1 MSKGIR
7 AFANAKFME
16 LLPLREEQG
25 DRAFRKAVWT
35 AVQEQFG
42 VSVASACSH
51 YNYAFQLC
59 KKEHPELVVGLGR
72 PPEKNNGGRKKTKLT
87 VKQLNMV
94 KPMPTIMLGW
104 NGHSDVPVAV
114 PFVDA
119 DGAAQAT
126 YEVRKKKNAEVVA
139 VVDSWEAAQEMIR
152 TPNLKINGKFVG
164 KLYAV

>member
-16 LLPLREEQG
+16 LLPARAELG

-72 PPEKNNGGRKKTKLT
+72 PPEKNNGGRKKKAALPI
-87 VKQLNMV
+87 LL
-94 KPMPTIMLGW
+94 LGW
-104 NGHSDVPVAV
+104 NGATTENVAAQ
-114 PFVDA
+114 FVDA
-119 DGAAQAT
+119 DGAEQDS
-126 YEVRKKKNAEVVA
+126 YSVRKKKTGEEVA
-139 VVDSWEAAQEMIR
+139 VCATWEEAQEMVR
-152 TPNLKINGKFVG
+152 TPNLKINGKFAG

>member
-16 LLPLREEQG
+16 LLPLRVEVG

-35 AVQEQFG
+35 AVQAQFG

-72 PPEKNNGGRKKTKLT
+72 PPEKNNGGRKKRAAGPLLLT
-87 VKQLNMV
+87 
-94 KPMPTIMLGW
+94 W
-104 NGHSDVPVAV
+104 NGHSDVIALGWSGSKAAE
-114 PFVDA
+114 FVDA

-139 VVDSWEAAQEMIR
+139 VVDTWEAAQAMIR
-152 TPNLKINGKFVG
+152 TPNLKIGGKFVG

>member
-16 LLPLREEQG
+16 LLPQRAELG

-35 AVQEQFG
+35 AVQAQFG

-72 PPEKNNGGRKKTKLT
+72 PPEKNNGGRKKRAAGPLLLT
-87 VKQLNMV
+87 
-94 KPMPTIMLGW
+94 W
-104 NGHSDVPVAV
+104 NGHSNVIALGWSGSKAAE
-114 PFVDA
+114 FVDA

-139 VVDSWEAAQEMIR
+139 VVDTWEAAQAMIR
-152 TPNLKINGKFVG
+152 TPNLKIGGKFVG

>member
-7 AFANAKFME
+7 AFANEKFME
-16 LLPLREEQG
+16 LLPQRAELG

-35 AVQEQFG
+35 AVQAQFG

-72 PPEKNNGGRKKTKLT
+72 PPEKNNGGRKKAKLT
-87 VKQLNMV
+87 QKQLNMV
-94 KPMPTIMLGW
+94 KPMGTIMLGW
-104 NGHSDVPVAV
+104 NGATSVKRE

-139 VVDSWEAAQEMIR
+139 VVDTWEAAQAMIR
-152 TPNLKINGKFVG
+152 TPNLKIGGKFVG